1 MFMPTTILLFLAAL
15 CLVIRLLLWRV
26 DSSRIRT
33 RRTCRTVVRR
43 SRPDPRTLVLRE
55 EDIWRYELRVDGV
68 PVSPSDTWKG
78 RASFNQP

>member
-1 MFMPTTILLFLAAL
+1 MSMPTTILLSLAAL
-15 CLVIRLLLWRV
+15 CLVTRLLFWRA

-43 SRPDPRTLVLRE
+43 SRPDPHTLVLRE

-68 PVSPSDTWKG
+68 PASPSD
-78 RASFNQP
+78 S